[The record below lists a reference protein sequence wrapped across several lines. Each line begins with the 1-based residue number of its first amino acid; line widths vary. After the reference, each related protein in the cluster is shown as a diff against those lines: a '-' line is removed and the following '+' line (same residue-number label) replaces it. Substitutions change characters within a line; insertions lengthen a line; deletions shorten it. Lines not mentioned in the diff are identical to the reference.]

1 MCEYFFN
8 RLLTLIRYNKKK
20 YPGNRD
26 TFFCN
31 YSLLRVRIIV
41 VYLFDNN
48 YFSHIHFFIVYDL
61 QIIDTSSQFTRADC
75 FSKLADKIWNG

>member
-26 TFFCN
+26 TFF
-31 YSLLRVRIIV
+31 VII
-41 VYLFDNN
+41 
-48 YFSHIHFFIVYDL
+48 
-61 QIIDTSSQFTRADC
+61 AC
-75 FSKLADKIWNG
+75 